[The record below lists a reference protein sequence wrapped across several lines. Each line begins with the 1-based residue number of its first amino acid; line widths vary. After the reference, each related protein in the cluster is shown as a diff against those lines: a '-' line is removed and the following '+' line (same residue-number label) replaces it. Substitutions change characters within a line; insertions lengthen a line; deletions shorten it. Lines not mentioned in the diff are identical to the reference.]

1 MKEKT
6 KSKTKFISEVEQ
18 YDLHNDQEYEQL
30 FNKSGESSGEL
41 EEERKESFFAK
52 IIGKVVGNKPSTCY
66 YIRVHDSTL
75 FDPTGT
81 NSFRGKYLDTKMR
94 KVSKTAFDYYMIY
107 LKTKNSIYL
116 TRAQRSFLDG

>member
-1 MKEKT
+1 MREKI
-6 KSKTKFISEVEQ
+6 KAKPRFISDPEQ
-18 YDLHNDQEYEQL
+18 QDLYDDQECEQF
-30 FNKSGESSGEL
+30 FNKNGEIKVEK
-41 EEERKESFFAK
+41 KESFFAK
-52 IIGKVVGNKPSTCY
+52 IIEKVVGNKPSTCY

-81 NSFRGKYLDTKMR
+81 NSFRVKYLDTKMR
-94 KVSKTAFDYYMIY
+94 RVSKTTFDYYMIY

>member
-1 MKEKT
+1 MVQEKT
-6 KSKTKFISEVEQ
+6 KTTFVSDADYQIPQDEGS
-18 YDLHNDQEYEQL
+18 YEQT
-30 FNKSGESSGEL
+30 FNKNGEDQTEQ
-41 EEERKESFFAK
+41 KESFFAK
-52 IIGKVVGNKPSTCY
+52 IVGKSVGNKPSTCY

-81 NSFRGKYLDTKMR
+81 NSFRVKYLDTKMR

-116 TRAQRSFLDG
+116 TKAQRSFLDG

>member
-1 MKEKT
+1 MREK
-6 KSKTKFISEVEQ
+6 KAEPRFISDPEQ
-18 YDLHNDQEYEQL
+18 YDPYDEQEYEQF
-30 FNKSGESSGEL
+30 FNKNGEL
-41 EEERKESFFAK
+41 KSEQKEGFFAK
-52 IIGKVVGNKPSTCY
+52 VVEKVIGNKPSTCY

-81 NSFRGKYLDTKMR
+81 NSFRVKYLDTKMR

-107 LKTKNSIYL
+107 LRTKNSIYL

>member
-1 MKEKT
+1 MRSKI
-6 KSKTKFISEVEQ
+6 KSETRFISDPEQ
-18 YDLHNDQEYEQL
+18 QDLYDEQECEQF
-30 FNKSGESSGEL
+30 FNKNGEIKVEK
-41 EEERKESFFAK
+41 KESFFAK
-52 IIGKVVGNKPSTCY
+52 IIEKVVGNKPSTCY

-81 NSFRGKYLDTKMR
+81 NSFRVKYLDTKMR
-94 KVSKTAFDYYMIY
+94 RVSKTTFDYYMIY

>member
-1 MKEKT
+1 MRSKI
-6 KSKTKFISEVEQ
+6 KSETRFISDPEQ
-18 YDLHNDQEYEQL
+18 QDLYDEQECEQF
-30 FNKSGESSGEL
+30 FNKNGEIKVEK
-41 EEERKESFFAK
+41 KESFFAK
-52 IIGKVVGNKPSTCY
+52 IIEKVVGNNPSTCY

-81 NSFRGKYLDTKMR
+81 NSFRVKYLDTKMR
-94 KVSKTAFDYYMIY
+94 RVSKTTFDYYMIY

>member
-1 MKEKT
+1 MRSKI
-6 KSKTKFISEVEQ
+6 KSETRFISDPEQ
-18 YDLHNDQEYEQL
+18 QDLYDDQECEQF
-30 FNKSGESSGEL
+30 FNKNGEIKVEK
-41 EEERKESFFAK
+41 KESFFAK
-52 IIGKVVGNKPSTCY
+52 IIEKVVGNKPSTCY

-81 NSFRGKYLDTKMR
+81 NSFRVKYLDTKMR
-94 KVSKTAFDYYMIY
+94 RVSKTTFDYYMIY

>member
-1 MKEKT
+1 LPEQNTKT
-6 KSKTKFISEVEQ
+6 NFVSDPEYQVS
-18 YDLHNDQEYEQL
+18 NDQDEQQ
-30 FNKSGESSGEL
+30 FNKNGEPQVDE
-41 EEERKESFFAK
+41 KESFFTK
-52 IIGKVVGNKPSTCY
+52 IITKETGKHTSTCY

-81 NSFRGKYLDTKMR
+81 NSFRVKYLDTKMR

-116 TRAQRSFLDG
+116 TKAQRSFLDG